1 MRKVPLCRH
10 CIQAMKLYSVRH
22 GPTDNGESICVEC
35 KMNWDDKK
43 LCLLAMHRRIS
54 IEDRPAH
61 DDPTRTIP
69 GLRTYIANGE
79 LMRDTETGAVSRTGG
94 W

>member
-1 MRKVPLCRH
+1 
-10 CIQAMKLYSVRH
+10 
-22 GPTDNGESICVEC
+22 
-35 KMNWDDKK
+35 MNWDDKK

-61 DDPTRTIP
+61 DDPSRTIP